1 MMIKLWF
8 IVQPFRLV
16 AFIRMFLRIM
26 KATMLPVLA
35 ISNQSLKQILKD
47 SNPHLLAVITGPL
60 IGILFVTSLA
70 AGSALG

>member
-1 MMIKLWF
+1 MTIKLWF

-16 AFIRMFLRIM
+16 AFIRMFLGIT
-26 KATMLPVLA
+26 KATMLSILA
-35 ISNQSLKQILKD
+35 ISNQSLKHILKD